1 MLLEQISGLM
11 NRRTRIGW
19 CGLIL
24 GLSLLVATEAGAQT
38 PPPAARPAA
47 QAAAKPK
54 GPPPDPLPDSVPDN
68 VNPFADPKNMPKPLN
83 PNGTPLSMSIDVEV
97 DDFDGLGAMLMHFH
111 GPDFEWITTA
121 LDDWVTAPAGA
132 DESIAFVYKNPDSRA
147 PLARA
152 LPRHG
157 FDAGYQSGQRSSN
170 TSPRCAPTTRNPSRC
185 SRRFPQATTKC
196 SSATRF
202 SGFIGQGFKYAFA
215 NPLVLIYHVWIVDLN
230 HNTSWWLRL
239 ASPPAMFAPAGA
251 QAVYTLGGGHVRQG
265 PRRRS
270 AQAAAGSVPRP
281 PAPRG

>member
-1 MLLEQISGLM
+1 M

-121 LDDWVTAPAGA
+121 LDDWVPAPAGA
-132 DESIAFVYKNPDSRA
+132 DESIAFVYKIQTRARLSLALYHGTDLMPDINRDTIIQYLAAVRADNPKGF
-147 PLARA
+147 A
-152 LPRHG
+152 LLTP
-157 FDAGYQSGQRSSN
+157 
-170 TSPRCAPTTRNPSRC
+170 
-185 SRRFPQATTKC
+185 FPPGDNEVLG
-196 SSATRF
+196 ATRF

-230 HNTSWWLRL
+230 HQYQLMIRL
-239 ASPPAMFAPAGA
+239 ASPPAMFARLEQ
-251 QAVYTLGGGHVRQG
+251 QAVYTLGGGHVVKG
-265 PRRRS
+265 LGIIPPKP
-270 AQAAAGSVPRP
+270 AGTAPARAPSVD
-281 PAPRG
+281 